1 MQRRHLIL
9 LAGLLLAPLGLK
21 ADSPATSTS
30 AWLDQGAGARAQGM
44 GNAFIAVADDAS
56 AGYWNPAGL
65 TRMGVHATEFAA
77 MQQWDAEDQEYDY
90 LGLAQHWEGLADLYL
105 GLQRSAVFGIRSYD
119 EAGARGD
126 DLSQQGL
133 ACTLAVA
140 ARPEYRFRWGL
151 ALRGLREDLAGSRA
165 YGWGADLGFLFMPEL
180 ASDFLLAA
188 TLKDLDSGEAWDT
201 GRQDMRAPRLGV
213 GISDR
218 FIRHSWLVTLET
230 EMSFGPDPAATLRLG
245 TEYAVDEH
253 WSLRA
258 GADSLEPSAGASFNW
273 GFYEFD
279 YAFTWKPQSDTA
291 YVNKASLLLKF

>member
-1 MQRRHLIL
+1 
-9 LAGLLLAPLGLK
+9 LAGLLLAGRGLR
-21 ADSPATSTS
+21 ADSPATGTS

-44 GNAFIAVADDAS
+44 GKAFIAVADDAT

-77 MQQWDAEDQEYDY
+77 MQLWDAGDQEYDY

-105 GLQRSAVFGIRSYD
+105 GLQRNAVFGIRSFD
-119 EAGARGD
+119 EAGVRGN

-133 ACTLAVA
+133 ALTLAVA

-151 ALRGLREDLAGSRA
+151 ALRGLREDLGPDRA

-201 GRQDMRAPRLGV
+201 GHQDTRATRLGV

-218 FIRHSWLVTLET
+218 FIRHSWLVSLET
-230 EMSFGPDPAATLRLG
+230 ELAFGADPEATLRLG
-245 TEYAVDEH
+245 TEYALDEH
-253 WSLRA
+253 WMVRA
-258 GADSLEPSAGASFNW
+258 GADGLEPSAGASFNW

-291 YVNKASLLLKF
+291 YVHQASLLLKF

>member
-1 MQRRHLIL
+1 MAL
-9 LAGLLLAPLGLK
+9 LLLAPLRAL

-30 AWLDQGAGARAQGM
+30 SWLNQGAGARAQGM
-44 GNAFIAVADDAS
+44 GNAFIAVADDAT

-90 LGLAQHWEGLADLYL
+90 LGLAQHWEGLADIYL
-105 GLQRSAVFGIRSYD
+105 GLQRSAVFGIRSFD
-119 EAGARGD
+119 ESGTRGD

-133 ACTLAVA
+133 ACTLAIA

-201 GRQDMRAPRLGV
+201 GRQDTRASRLGV

-218 FIRHSWLVTLET
+218 FIHHSWLLTLET
-230 EMSFGPDPAATLRLG
+230 ELSFAADPAATLRLG

-258 GADSLEPSAGASFNW
+258 GADGLEPSAGASFNW

-279 YAFTWKPQSDTA
+279 YAFTYKPQSDTA